1 MLKNRQNQLKSY
13 FPNEYAQVEKG
24 KIGTR
29 DAKQQVDPLADT
41 KTKNFHQKQEA
52 FRKGE
57 KLEDMDFFTLL

>member
-41 KTKNFHQKQEA
+41 KTKNFHQK
-52 FRKGE
+52 
-57 KLEDMDFFTLL
+57 